1 MDILGASSRLPKE
14 QRWKL
19 PVSCLTSAIFY
30 WLHWVTEPGRFN
42 VGGSKYKYEYEKV
55 WFNGLSLVN
64 GSNMLIP
71 LAKVEKLEKE
81 HL

>member
-1 MDILGASSRLPKE
+1 M

-42 VGGSKYKYEYEKV
+42 AGGSKYKYEYEKL
-55 WFNGLSLVN
+55 WFSGLSLVN
-64 GSNMLIP
+64 GYNMLIP
-71 LAKVEKLEKE
+71 LAKDRKTREGISLREGE
-81 HL
+81 LLS